1 LKKNWVKDGSIAQL
15 QTRDDYGFMPNW
27 KRYAYY
33 LAPFLAVTTLALY
46 WLYFGLRIRFTISAQ
61 EKEHATFPMAW
72 VFIAV
77 EISVAVPVFLQSF
90 WSIFI
95 LKKRNR
101 PKLRLVGNDVP
112 TVDVFVTCCGEDDD
126 LILDTVRAA
135 CDVDYPSDRFRV
147 VVLDD
152 GKAESLERAVI
163 GLQDIY
169 PNLHYRSREKLPGV
183 PHHFKAGNLNYGLD
197 EVHNMPGGASQFMAA
212 LDADM
217 IPEQVWL
224 RAIMPHLLID
234 DKMAL
239 ACPPQ
244 VCCKPTRVSGFLTD
258 RDNSSFTTFPPA
270 IRYVKVLISLC
281 MYRNRSKMRLVW
293 PGVLDLVTS
302 PGETLWMR

>member
-1 LKKNWVKDGSIAQL
+1 
-15 QTRDDYGFMPNW
+15 MPNW

-33 LAPFLAVTTLALY
+33 FAPFLAVATLGLY
-46 WLYFGLRIRFTISAQ
+46 WLYFALRIKFTISAQ
-61 EKEHATFPMAW
+61 RKEHATFPMAW
-72 VFIAV
+72 LFIAV

-95 LKKRNR
+95 LKKRHR
-101 PKLRLVGNDVP
+101 PRLRLVGNDVP

-135 CDVDYPSDRFRV
+135 CDVDYPPDRFRV

-152 GKAESLERAVI
+152 GQAESLEKAV
-163 GLQDIY
+163 LDLREIY
-169 PNLHYRSREKLPGV
+169 PNLHYRSRPKNPGV

-197 EVHNMPGGASQFMAA
+197 EVHNMSGGAGQFMAA

-217 IPEQVWL
+217 IPEQEWL
-224 RAIMPHLLID
+224 RAIMPHMLID

-244 VCCKPTRVSGFLTD
+244 VCWPLTRTSDFLTD
-258 RDNSSFTTFPPA
+258 RVFSFSIISLPA
-270 IRYVKVLISLC
+270 IRCVKVSTSLC
-281 MYRNRSKMRLVW
+281 MSRNPSKMHLAW
-293 PGVLDLVTS
+293 PGALDLVTS
-302 PGETLWMR
+302 LGGTLWTR

>member
-1 LKKNWVKDGSIAQL
+1 
-15 QTRDDYGFMPNW
+15 MPNW

-33 LAPFLAVTTLALY
+33 LAPFLAVVTLGLY
-46 WLYFGLRIRFTISAQ
+46 WLYFALRIRFTISAQ
-61 EKEHATFPMAW
+61 NKEHATFPMAW

-77 EISVAVPVFLQSF
+77 EMSVAVPVFLQSF

-112 TVDVFVTCCGEDDD
+112 TVDVFVTCCREDDD

-152 GKAESLERAVI
+152 GNSESLERGII
-163 GLQDIY
+163 GLQETY
-169 PNLHYRSREKLPGV
+169 PNLHYRSREKIPGV

-217 IPEQVWL
+217 IPEQDWL
-224 RAIMPHLLID
+224 RAIMPHMLID
-234 DKMAL
+234 EKMAL

-244 VCCKPTRVSGFLTD
+244 VGTQAPLPFTNSILTASIALLQRSG
-258 RDNSSFTTFPPA
+258 
-270 IRYVKVLISLC
+270 
-281 MYRNRSKMRLVW
+281 
-293 PGVLDLVTS
+293 
-302 PGETLWMR
+302 

>member
-1 LKKNWVKDGSIAQL
+1 M

-46 WLYFGLRIRFTISAQ
+46 WLYFALRIRFTISAQ
-61 EKEHATFPMAW
+61 NKEHATFPMAW

-101 PKLRLVGNDVP
+101 PRLRLVGNDVP

-126 LILDTVRAA
+126 LILDTARAA
-135 CDVDYPSDRFRV
+135 CDVDYPQDRFRV

-152 GKAESLERAVI
+152 GRSESLERAI
-163 GLQDIY
+163 TGLPGQPGLQETY
-169 PNLHYRSREKLPGV
+169 PNLHYRSREKIPGV
-183 PHHFKAGNLNYGLD
+183 PHHFKAGNLNYGLE
-197 EVHNMPGGASQFMAA
+197 EVHGMPGGAGQFMAA

-217 IPEQVWL
+217 IPEQEWL
-224 RAIMPHLLID
+224 RAIMPHMLID
-234 DKMAL
+234 NKMAL

-244 VCCKPTRVSGFLTD
+244 VRKQSLNPSMDFPLT
-258 RDNSSFTTFPPA
+258 
-270 IRYVKVLISLC
+270 
-281 MYRNRSKMRLVW
+281 
-293 PGVLDLVTS
+293 
-302 PGETLWMR
+302 